1 MGLEGQSIVPIVPI
15 VHSLEN
21 LHVKEQNA
29 LCLTFKQTRP
39 PKAALPL
46 SKLKFIPHQTPTHF
60 RNFAQ
65 FRRGVDRGIKMSAGG
80 TASPIASIR
89 RS

>member
-1 MGLEGQSIVPIVPI
+1 MGLEGQSIVYN
-15 VHSLEN
+15 LEN
-21 LHVKEQNA
+21 LYVKEQNA
-29 LCLTFKQTRP
+29 LCLTFKETRP

-46 SKLKFIPHQTPTHF
+46 SKLKFTPHQTPTHF

-65 FRRGVDRGIKMSAGG
+65 FGRGVDRGIKMSARG
-80 TASPIASIR
+80 TASPTASIR